1 MNRRWGHETVYYVP
15 ETELLNLNPPLPKLT
30 RHPDHQE
37 KNPALSATLTL
48 EELQQRGKI
57 NASGDKYTL
66 HGKHPSNFF
75 TFIQAANYDHC
86 TT

>member
-15 ETELLNLNPPLPKLT
+15 ETELVNLNPPLPKLK

-57 NASGDKYTL
+57 NASGDRYTL
-66 HGKHPSNFF
+66 HGKPPSNLF
-75 TFIQAANYDHC
+75 TFILAAHYDHC